1 MSADTPPNR
10 IDLNAYLFDEEKR
23 FVVGDFRE
31 YLVRKRFNFIATLNS
46 FADISD
52 LYFAVDENWIE
63 TIRGLQTVTKGE
75 WIAPTQLTIF
85 CFRELRIAAELLFSC
100 CTTPG
105 YTHLR
110 TAMEAFTHAQK
121 ILREPATGKV
131 WFSRDEDLAEY
142 NKHFKGNIKANLF
155 PENAGFAHLHEIWK
169 MLCDAGPHSNVTSLG
184 ISSSTAD
191 SSTHRSWT
199 LDFFETDPKELSGN
213 LLLLIMCSLDMF
225 KHTYNMFHDRLTL
238 HPQLLPRLKA
248 HLISF
253 SQLQRSTYH
262 ARARHPSP
270 HFSPSQILRH
280 D

>member
-1 MSADTPPNR
+1 MTVDPTPNR
-10 IDLNAYLFDEEKR
+10 IDLNDYLFDEEKR

-46 FADISD
+46 FPDISD
-52 LYFAVDENWIE
+52 LYFAADENWIE
-63 TIRGLQTVTKGE
+63 AIRGLQTVTKGE

-131 WFSRDEDLAEY
+131 WFSRDEDPAEY
-142 NKHFKGNIKANLF
+142 NKHFKGNVKINLF
-155 PENAGFAHLHEIWK
+155 PEGAGFAHLHEIWK
-169 MLCDAGPHSNVTSLG
+169 MLCDAGPHSTVTSLG

-191 SSTHRSWT
+191 SGTQRFWM
-199 LDFFETDPKELSGN
+199 LDFFETDRKELSGN

-248 HLISF
+248 HLTSF
-253 SQLQRSTYH
+253 YQLQAKYVPRQ
-262 ARARHPSP
+262 
-270 HFSPSQILRH
+270 SQTP
-280 D
+280 